1 MQILP
6 SGSQNRP
13 LCRRFLN
20 RLLGVEVARQNL
32 LFNYFMAT
40 LTAEIRAAKE
50 EGRYS
55 EGVSDLPVTNIYEP
69 PEPQVDLI
77 AQRDSCVLLEWPKAS
92 LPSVLLKTN
101 MLQFLLYLQASLR
114 FSMMRSEGMV
124 AILKMQQRQERPA

>member
-1 MQILP
+1 MQTLP
-6 SGSQNRP
+6 SGSQYRS

-77 AQRDSCVLLEWPKAS
+77 AQRATCLLFKWLKARPQAIFPKC
-92 LPSVLLKTN
+92 
-101 MLQFLLYLQASLR
+101 FL
-114 FSMMRSEGMV
+114 
-124 AILKMQQRQERPA
+124 